1 MSVWYAI
8 PSIRPGG
15 GTIPLW
21 RAAGYNVAVLR
32 QGEPIECEVQIPTGE
47 YKGWAPSVNILAK
60 WVIEHDPSAEWIVS
74 GGDDYEPDMEHS
86 PEEIAERCRLWFLG
100 KAGGAG
106 MITKRDIWDATD
118 RYHAAETFGVMQPTG
133 DRWGDDHQSRL
144 MYGEHRGAY
153 IDRIAGSPWMGREW
167 CKRAYQGNGP
177 MWGGY
182 KHMYAD
188 EDLKEVA
195 EKFGVYW
202 ARRDLIQLHR
212 HWGRKPAAEFATMLD
227 CPDFMQPYNTPQH
240 WHESKKLFDERKAA
254 GWPGSEPL

>member
-1 MSVWYAI
+1 MSVWYCI

-21 RAAGYNVAVLR
+21 RERGYNVAVLR
-32 QGEPIECEVQIPTGE
+32 QGEPIECEAQIPTGE

-60 WVIEHDPSAEWIVS
+60 FVIEHDPSAEWIVS

-86 PEEIAERCRLWFLG
+86 AGEIAEDCLYHFSEVHAYKNVGIPALC
-100 KAGGAG
+100 
-106 MITKRDIWDATD
+106 DWD
-118 RYHAAETFGVMQPTG
+118 TFGVMQPTG
-133 DRWGDDHQSRL
+133 DRWGDDSASRAQ
-144 MYGEHRGAY
+144 YGENRGAY

-177 MWGGY
+177 MFGGY

-188 EDLKEVA
+188 EELKEVA
-195 EKFGVYW
+195 EKLGVYW

-212 HWGRKPAAEFATMLD
+212 HWGRRPGAEFASMLD
-227 CPDFMQPYNTPQH
+227 CPDFLQPVNTPQH